1 MSAAR
6 VLIADPN
13 ALVRSLLRTA
23 LLQGDVTVI
32 AETGTIAELLELC
45 ATEQPDVVVTNSDLD
60 GGVIDPHVIALVD
73 DGSRVIVLTR
83 DPSPERLT
91 ALLAAGVSGYL
102 LREVDPDAVVDAV
115 HAVARGDI
123 ALHPVAASTVVD
135 QWRRMRVSAGGST
148 VGNQRLA
155 LTPREVDVLA
165 AMADGLS
172 TKGIARRL
180 GVAVKTVENHKT
192 RVFDKLGVRTQAHA
206 VATAI
211 GQGLLATETIRGGV

>member
-1 MSAAR
+1 MSSAR

-13 ALVRSLLRTA
+13 ALVRSLLRVAILRGA
-23 LLQGDVTVI
+23 LTVV
-32 AETGTIAELLELC
+32 AETGTLDELLELC
-45 ATEQPDVVVTNSDLD
+45 ATEEPDVLVTNSDLD
-60 GGVIDPHVIALVD
+60 GGAIDGHVASLVD

-91 ALLAAGVSGYL
+91 SLLAAGVSGYL
-102 LREVDPDAVVDAV
+102 LREVDPEAVVDAV

-135 QWRRMRVSAGGST
+135 QWRRMRVSAGGT
-148 VGNQRLA
+148 AVGNARLT

-172 TKGIARRL
+172 TKAIARRL

-211 GQGLLATETIRGGV
+211 GQGLLATAPIREGV

>member
-13 ALVRSLLRTA
+13 TLVRSLLRA
-23 LLQGDVTVI
+23 AMLRSDVTLV
-32 AETGTIAELLELC
+32 AETGALSELLELC
-45 ATEQPDVVVTNSDLD
+45 VTECPDVVVTNADLD
-60 GGVIDPHVIALVD
+60 GGAIDGHVGRLLDIT
-73 DGSRVIVLTR
+73 RVVVLTQ

-91 ALLAAGVSGYL
+91 GLLAAGVSGYL

-115 HAVARGDI
+115 LAVARGDI

-135 QWRRMRVSAGGST
+135 QWRRLRDTSNGMAPA
-148 VGNQRLA
+148 NDRLA
-155 LTPREVDVLA
+155 LTPREVEVLA
-165 AMADGLS
+165 AMVDGLS
-172 TKGIARRL
+172 TKAIARRL
-180 GVAVKTVENHKT
+180 GVAVKTIENHKT

-211 GQGLLATETIRGGV
+211 GQGLLAGEPVQEGV

>member
-1 MSAAR
+1 M
-6 VLIADPN
+6 
-13 ALVRSLLRTA
+13 LR
-23 LLQGDVTVI
+23 GDITVV
-32 AETGTIAELLELC
+32 AETPSLDELLELC
-45 ATEQPDVVVTNSDLD
+45 ETEAPDVVVTNSDLD
-60 GGVIDPHVIALVD
+60 GGVIDGHVRALTEA
-73 DGSRVIVLTR
+73 GSRVVVLTL

-91 ALLAAGVSGYL
+91 AVLAAGVCGYL
-102 LREVDPDAVVDAV
+102 LREVNPEAVVDAV
-115 HAVARGDI
+115 LAVANGDI

-135 QWRRMRVSAGGST
+135 QWRRMRDNVGGGA
-148 VGNQRLA
+148 VANERLI
-155 LTPREVDVLA
+155 LTPREVDVLT

-211 GQGLLATETIRGGV
+211 GQGLLATLPVPEGVV

>member
-23 LLQGDVTVI
+23 LLQGGVTVV
-32 AETGTIAELLELC
+32 AETGT
-45 ATEQPDVVVTNSDLD
+45 
-60 GGVIDPHVIALVD
+60 VD
-73 DGSRVIVLTR
+73 D
-83 DPSPERLT
+83 
-91 ALLAAGVSGYL
+91 
-102 LREVDPDAVVDAV
+102 AVR
-115 HAVARGDI
+115 AVARGDI
-123 ALHPVAASTVVD
+123 ALHPVAAATVVD
-135 QWRRMRVSAGGST
+135 QWRRLRVGAGGST

-192 RVFDKLGVRTQAHA
+192 
-206 VATAI
+206 
-211 GQGLLATETIRGGV
+211 

>member
-1 MSAAR
+1 MPHVR

-23 LLQGDVTVI
+23 MLRGDITVV
-32 AETGTIAELLELC
+32 AETPSLDELLDLC
-45 ATEQPDVVVTNSDLD
+45 AAEQPDVVVTNSDLD
-60 GGVIDPHVIALVD
+60 GGVIDGHVRALTD
-73 DGSRVIVLTR
+73 AGCRVVVLTR

-91 ALLAAGVSGYL
+91 AVLAAGVCGYL
-102 LREVDPDAVVDAV
+102 LREVDPESVVDAV
-115 HAVARGDI
+115 LAVANGDI

-135 QWRRMRVSAGGST
+135 QWRRMRDNVGGRN
-148 VGNQRLA
+148 VANDRLT

-165 AMADGLS
+165 AMVDGLS

-206 VATAI
+206 VAIAI
-211 GQGLLATETIRGGV
+211 GQGLLVPEGV